1 VADQPADTGR
11 SPRYPMHDRPTA
23 AELLSAVRHFLET
36 ELLPTLSDARLRFQ
50 MLVAANVLAVAE
62 REVEVEDQH
71 LREEWEWLSGLLLL
85 TQPGPDA
92 TAELRRAVRAANVQ
106 LCSEIRKGH
115 FDEPGE
121 FLSLLRELRKGVVR
135 KLEVANPR
143 YLASLSELRVET
155 PPTGHPN

>member
-1 VADQPADTGR
+1 
-11 SPRYPMHDRPTA
+11 
-23 AELLSAVRHFLET
+23 
-36 ELLPTLSDARLRFQ
+36 LRFQ
-50 MLVAANVLAVAE
+50 TLVAANVLAVAE

-71 LREEWEWLSGLLLL
+71 LHEEWEWLSGLLLL

-121 FLSLLRELRKGVVR
+121 FLTLLRALRKGVVR

-143 YLASLSELRVET
+143 YLAAQTSER
-155 PPTGHPN
+155 GA

>member
-1 VADQPADTGR
+1 
-11 SPRYPMHDRPTA
+11 MHDRPTA

-36 ELLPTLSDARLRFQ
+36 ELLPGLSDARLRFQ
-50 MLVAANVLAVAE
+50 TLVAANVLAIAE
-62 REVEVEDQH
+62 REVGVEDQH

-85 TQPGPDA
+85 TQPGPES
-92 TAELRRAVRAANVQ
+92 TVELRRAVRAANVQ

-115 FDEPGE
+115 FDGPQE

-143 YLASLSELRVET
+143 YLAT
-155 PPTGHPN
+155 QTGERGA